1 MAYLAYNYIGRHN
14 PAGYEFEFRGGMYRN
29 EELWWG
35 RDPTQISYFSGR
47 QNLKWY
53 LQMLRAYAPVLKKA
67 KPDITLA
74 AGWGYN
80 IYAAGY
86 GAWETL
92 YRPTIDAGIEW
103 IDGIT
108 EHHYYTDPRRVAAA
122 YELVTAYGKVR
133 HGKWLRNF
141 NTETQGRT
149 DPQMPGHDMA
159 TDEKDDPLATAI
171 GSFGYGTRDI
181 LCQLTFQPD
190 KAATRTSHGP
200 DKPGWGLGGDEFVF
214 RLLKPL
220 RGKLVKTVSGDEPI
234 WSVASINQAGQLVVV
249 LYNDSKQARS
259 VRTAL
264 PGAHAWTASDVRVAW
279 VQVDRQGR
287 KLQLIEQTR
296 KPERWQADGAGAL
309 AVVQTELPARSA
321 VRLIVPLASAAEMGH
336 VRRTQHFSPDVLLRV
351 NPDEIVTQ
359 RIEVPE
365 PDDPA
370 IEAAWVRLALGGR
383 DHPGSQIR
391 IDDGPWIP
399 IAERPGI
406 HRFPID
412 ADAMGPTVKVTI
424 KSGREKADAFYV
436 HATSVV
442 VDRRQR

>member
-1 MAYLAYNYIGRHN
+1 
-14 PAGYEFEFRGGMYRN
+14 
-29 EELWWG
+29 
-35 RDPTQISYFSGR
+35 
-47 QNLKWY
+47 
-53 LQMLRAYAPVLKKA
+53 
-67 KPDITLA
+67 
-74 AGWGYN
+74 
-80 IYAAGY
+80 
-86 GAWETL
+86 
-92 YRPTIDAGIEW
+92 
-103 IDGIT
+103 
-108 EHHYYTDPRRVAAA
+108 
-122 YELVTAYGKVR
+122 
-133 HGKWLRNF
+133 
-141 NTETQGRT
+141 
-149 DPQMPGHDMA
+149 MPGHDMA